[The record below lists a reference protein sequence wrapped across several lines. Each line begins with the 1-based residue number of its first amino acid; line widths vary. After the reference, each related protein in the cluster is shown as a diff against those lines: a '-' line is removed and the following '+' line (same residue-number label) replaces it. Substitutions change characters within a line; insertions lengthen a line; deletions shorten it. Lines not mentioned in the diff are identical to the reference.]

1 MLTYKLYKNKD
12 NYLVTSAYYSKEVMT
27 NKVVRGDTLIT
38 QEFNQSHTSLFKFN
52 DL

>member
-12 NYLVTSAYYSKEVMT
+12 NYTNSAYYSKEVMT
-27 NKVVRGDTLIT
+27 YKVVRGDTLIT

>member
-12 NYLVTSAYYSKEVMT
+12 NYTSAYYSKEVMT